1 MLKRKYKP
9 KTEISGVPFG
19 TFLLRNSGAGSE
31 GNPDPFDRLYGRWAA
46 HAVDEHSSIPSRE
59 MWDKIILFLISSKD
73 PERMRLYRRIDA
85 EGPDTLG
92 SDAYELWRKVPN
104 YTANRSIP
112 FTNWEEFDAYAKA
125 HEGSMRRVMEK
136 AGLGERYNNILEE
149 VAARKAQVRRGQAGV
164 VTLGC
169 IGLSAI
175 AFMALT
181 VLLVI
186 GLRLLS

>member
-1 MLKRKYKP
+1 MLQRNYKP
-9 KTEISGVPFG
+9 KTEISGVPK
-19 TFLLRNSGAGSE
+19 R
-31 GNPDPFDRLYGRWAA
+31 NPDPFDRLYEHWAT
-46 HAVDEHSSIPSRE
+46 HAVDEHPSTSLKGTLPSRE
-59 MWDKIILFLISSKD
+59 LWDKIVLFLISSKD
-73 PERMRLYRRIDA
+73 PERIRLYRRIDA

-112 FTNWEEFDAYAKA
+112 FTNWEDFDAYAKA

-136 AGLGERYNNILEE
+136 EGLGERYNTILEE
-149 VAARKAQVRRGQAGV
+149 AAARKAQVRRGQAGV

-181 VLLVI
+181 VLLII
-186 GLRLLS
+186 GLSLLS